1 MIQDFCKQSS
11 ALGRSSGIGCRMW
24 RRKVT
29 QGILRP
35 MLSSGRG
42 EEDAVR
48 AYLMT
53 LKGSLNKRLPT
64 HILYKTHPR
73 DQISTLLVFGVD
85 VSCTSG
91 AM

>member
-1 MIQDFCKQSS
+1 MS
-11 ALGRSSGIGCRMW
+11 
-24 RRKVT
+24 RRKET

-35 MLSSGRG
+35 MLPSGRG
-42 EEDAVR
+42 EEDDFRV
-48 AYLMT
+48 YLST
-53 LKGSLNKRLPT
+53 SKGPLNKRLPAN
-64 HILYKTHPR
+64 ILYKTHPR

>member
-1 MIQDFCKQSS
+1 MS
-11 ALGRSSGIGCRMW
+11 
-24 RRKVT
+24 RRKET
-29 QGILRP
+29 QEILRP

-48 AYLMT
+48 AYLKT
-53 LKGSLNKRLPT
+53 SKGSLNMRLPVN
-64 HILYKTHPR
+64 ILYKTHPR
-73 DQISTLLVFGVD
+73 DQMSTLSVFGVD